1 MHKRLFSELNTG
13 ALNSAFVVSR
23 YKASERTLPVVLE
36 MKVQFKETS
45 QLHYEHIVLNKE
57 VPGDI
62 DTSKLKFIHLLPLS
76 LVSKLGLVEK
86 LRSEPAAGA
95 RELVTAQKRKAT
107 AAAKKKLALSKTNQ
121 GQAASPEFSGVKKT
135 VSQHVSVAQKENGPF
150 P

>member
-107 AAAKKKLALSKTNQ
+107 SAAKKET
-121 GQAASPEFSGVKKT
+121 GIV
-135 VSQHVSVAQKENGPF
+135 
-150 P
+150 